1 MIRKDTLLTALLC
14 ASLYVPASVA
24 SQQWSYTYNDL
35 GLVETVDG
43 PRTDINDVTRYEYTE
58 RGWLTKIINAAGHE
72 VTFGGH
78 NIYGKPTVITD
89 ANGFQYFNEYD
100 TRGRLIK
107 RSYTANG
114 ANVEYGIAYRPSGE
128 VEKITAPDGSWVAFE
143 YDAARR
149 LIALQNQAGERIEYT
164 LDLMGNVTAQS
175 TKDSNGNVTYQSTYN
190 YNEIGQMLSAIGA
203 DSGTDKLWHDA
214 NGNLKNHT
222 DPNQNFTQ
230 YEYDALERLTK
241 VIDADQNT
249 TQYEYDQAD
258 NLTKVVDPRGVTTTY
273 QYDYLGRVT
282 ERNSPSTGIT
292 TYQYDDA
299 DNLIA
304 TTDAKNI
311 TTRYSYDA
319 LNRLLT
325 TSIDGYPSY
334 SETYHYDTYPSGDVT
349 QPAVGQLTEVEDQS
363 GRILYTY
370 NERGQLEER
379 LRSMDVEGKT
389 RYLGFNYL
397 YNNKDQ
403 LSSVIY
409 PEGLKVNYQWSQGQL
424 TGIDIEGLKLGQRT
438 VLSDIT
444 YQPFGGVSGFTWGNG
459 ITLSRNYDLNGRLIS
474 HDISPVDT
482 IEYYYDLASN
492 LLTQNRNDGQ
502 FTYEYD
508 NLHRLTE
515 EEADNYA
522 KRYTYDAVG
531 NRTGRV
537 QESFK
542 ADGTTQTS
550 TQKLTYETD
559 SNKLKKRWSTAITHD
574 ENGNIIS
581 GISSHVF
588 TYGPNNR
595 MMSAKIG
602 TAERARFYY
611 NAYGERIRKLSSKS
625 GTHVLFQYGSN
636 GKLLTESFVNKKGH
650 YYRINNYIWYGDTP
664 VALVEQNLS
673 STGNVWAEYIK
684 YIHTD
689 HLNTPIYITQN
700 DQTVIWKWV
709 SDAFGQ
715 GSQITDPD
723 GNGKRFYFRLRFPG
737 QFYDWETGL
746 NYNYFRDYAPAY
758 GRYVQSD
765 PIGLNGGLNTF
776 GYVGGN
782 PVGYVDPTGES
793 GVMAVPRPLLIPR
806 PSTTP
811 KPFPE
816 IQPTLAPPWGP
827 RDPFGN
833 HCKRLGERISNSRD
847 EIYNKRFPDL
857 ESNPS
862 KLPYRIGPG
871 ELLKDTVRGHEK
883 LLNRRLN
890 ELKKLEDRYAR
901 ECSPLAYCQ

>member
-1 MIRKDTLLTALLC
+1 MIL
-14 ASLYVPASVA
+14 V
-24 SQQWSYTYNDL
+24 SQ
-35 GLVETVDG
+35 
-43 PRTDINDVTRYEYTE
+43 PR
-58 RGWLTKIINAAGHE
+58 
-72 VTFGGH
+72 
-78 NIYGKPTVITD
+78 
-89 ANGFQYFNEYD
+89 
-100 TRGRLIK
+100 
-107 RSYTANG
+107 S
-114 ANVEYGIAYRPSGE
+114 
-128 VEKITAPDGSWVAFE
+128 
-143 YDAARR
+143 
-149 LIALQNQAGERIEYT
+149 
-164 LDLMGNVTAQS
+164 
-175 TKDSNGNVTYQSTYN
+175 
-190 YNEIGQMLSAIGA
+190 
-203 DSGTDKLWHDA
+203 
-214 NGNLKNHT
+214 
-222 DPNQNFTQ
+222 
-230 YEYDALERLTK
+230 
-241 VIDADQNT
+241 
-249 TQYEYDQAD
+249 
-258 NLTKVVDPRGVTTTY
+258 
-273 QYDYLGRVT
+273 
-282 ERNSPSTGIT
+282 
-292 TYQYDDA
+292 
-299 DNLIA
+299 
-304 TTDAKNI
+304 
-311 TTRYSYDA
+311 
-319 LNRLLT
+319 
-325 TSIDGYPSY
+325 
-334 SETYHYDTYPSGDVT
+334 
-349 QPAVGQLTEVEDQS
+349 
-363 GRILYTY
+363 
-370 NERGQLEER
+370 
-379 LRSMDVEGKT
+379 
-389 RYLGFNYL
+389 
-397 YNNKDQ
+397 
-403 LSSVIY
+403 
-409 PEGLKVNYQWSQGQL
+409 
-424 TGIDIEGLKLGQRT
+424 
-438 VLSDIT
+438 
-444 YQPFGGVSGFTWGNG
+444 
-459 ITLSRNYDLNGRLIS
+459 
-474 HDISPVDT
+474 VDT

-531 NRTGRV
+531 NRTRRV

-602 TAERARFYY
+602 TEERARFYY

-765 PIGLNGGLNTF
+765 PIGLNAGLNTF

-782 PVGYVDPTGES
+782 PVNYVDPKGLICVPCAVIGIGIGALLNPMPANAPGECDVVEGYS
-793 GVMAVPRPLLIPR
+793 GVDAAFDIASFIPPARAAKGPVKELLEEAVSKGTDKLNPKLIQEDPRNLIPTQTKSEMSGSQVKR
-806 PSTTP
+806 LTKDMKQNGFDQSEPVDVWRNPNTGRL
-811 KPFPE
+811 E
-816 IQPTLAPPWGP
+816 IQ
-827 RDPFGN
+827 D
-833 HCKRLGERISNSRD
+833 
-847 EIYNKRFPDL
+847 
-857 ESNPS
+857 
-862 KLPYRIGPG
+862 
-871 ELLKDTVRGHEK
+871 GHHRTEAA
-883 LLNRRLN
+883 
-890 ELKKLEDRYAR
+890 KKAGLDKIPVQVWE
-901 ECSPLAYCQ
+901 